1 MNEDVYLK
9 LLLRDPIYI
18 RDMGLIYQPLI
29 KDIVGIGEEKLN
41 KYIGAIS
48 ISKELFI
55 NTETKDLDNITNFD
69 VIFSLP
75 DKNYRN
81 RLIEAIQF
89 FTRQKVYF
97 LEEVW
102 FVTVGKQGRL
112 HKDNYDEFVDI
123 VLKMF
128 NRQRVKADNKRT
140 DKMSEKQKEIYY
152 KISKHRREQEEKNRF
167 LLSDIINIVKHGGP
181 SFITK
186 EDIKNMT
193 YFELMKCFETIIS
206 KSNYEE
212 FLEYKT
218 SPNFKV
224 EESVQHWTISI
235 KNNNE

>member
-1 MNEDVYLK
+1 MNDDICIK
-9 LLLRDPIYI
+9 LLLREPIYI
-18 RDMGLIYQPLI
+18 KDMGALYQPLI
-29 KDIVGIGEEKLN
+29 KDIVEIGEEKLN

-48 ISKELFI
+48 ISKELLI
-55 NTETKDLDNITNFD
+55 NAHEKDLDNITNFD
-69 VIFSLP
+69 IIFTLS
-75 DKNYRN
+75 NNHYRKTI
-81 RLIEAIQF
+81 IEAIQF
-89 FTRQKVYF
+89 FTGQKVNF
-97 LEEVW
+97 LQEVR
-102 FVTVGKQGRL
+102 FITVGKQGRL

-128 NRQRVKADNKRT
+128 NRKRVKSEHKKT
-140 DKMSEKQKEIYY
+140 DKMSAKQKEIYD
-152 KISKHRREQEEKNRF
+152 KITKHRKEQEEKNR
-167 LLSDIINIVKHGGP
+167 LSLTDIINIVKHGGS

-186 EDIKNMT
+186 EEIKNMT

-212 FLEYKT
+212 FLMYRT

>member
-1 MNEDVYLK
+1 MKEDVYLK
-9 LLLRDPIYI
+9 LLLQEPIYI
-18 RDMGLIYQPLI
+18 KDMGLIYQPLI
-29 KDIVGIGEEKLN
+29 KDIVEIGEEKLN

-48 ISKELFI
+48 ISKELLI
-55 NTETKDLDNITNFD
+55 NAETKDLDSITNFD

-75 DKNYRN
+75 DKDYQKT
-81 RLIEAIQF
+81 LIEAIQF
-89 FTRQKVYF
+89 FTNQKVYF
-97 LEEVW
+97 LQEVW

-112 HKDNYDEFVDI
+112 HKNNYDEFVDI

-128 NRQRVKADNKRT
+128 NRQRVKSDYKRT

-152 KISKHRREQEEKNRF
+152 KITKHRREQEEKNRF
-167 LLSDIINIVKHGGP
+167 LLSDIINVVKHGGT

-186 EDIKNMT
+186 EQIKNMT

-206 KSNYEE
+206 KYNYGE
-212 FLEYKT
+212 FLMYRT